1 MPALPLIGPST
12 TSSEALQIVP
22 AGIPS
27 RRTDPSPAPH

>member
-1 MPALPLIGPST
+1 MPALLLIGPST
-12 TSSEALQIVP
+12 TSSEASLIVP